1 MDANAV
7 VENLEDKNIID
18 EGDLSKVAK
27 NENRVQKNQIL
38 HRALKQKCTD
48 EALMEAC
55 DIIIAVKNRKMTAL
69 AKAMKEALVASM
81 CVSVCSV
88 QCMSACILCVYVICW
103 LHVCLCLAGSVP

>member
-7 VENLEDKNIID
+7 VENLEDKKIID
-18 EGDLSKVAK
+18 EGDLSKIAR
-27 NENRVQKNQIL
+27 NENRVQRNQIL

-69 AKAMKEALVASM
+69 AEAMKEALVASM
-81 CVSVCSV
+81 CVCVCV
-88 QCMSACILCVYVICW
+88 VYSAC
-103 LHVCLCLAGSVP
+103 LHVFCVCM

>member
-18 EGDLSKVAK
+18 EGDLSKIER
-27 NENRVQKNQIL
+27 NENRVQRNQIL

-55 DIIIAVKNRKMTAL
+55 DIIKAVKNRKMTAL
-69 AKAMKEALVASM
+69 AEAMKEALVASM
-81 CVSVCSV
+81 CVCVCV
-88 QCMSACILCVYVICW
+88 
-103 LHVCLCLAGSVP
+103 